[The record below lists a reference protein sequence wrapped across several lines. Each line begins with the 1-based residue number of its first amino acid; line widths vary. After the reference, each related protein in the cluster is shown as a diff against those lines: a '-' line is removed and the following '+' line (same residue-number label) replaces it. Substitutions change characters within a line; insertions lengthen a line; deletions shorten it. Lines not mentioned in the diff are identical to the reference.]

1 MYIYADRWLRHVWNG
16 KTWPR
21 IRRSDENKTSNNF
34 HAASPTISRLCA
46 LCALCVCVW
55 RVLKQWN
62 GPDARILL
70 FFGQLYSGQHK
81 QYKLHFAFVSESKD
95 AGIQCEQHGQSDDC
109 KKLYYS
115 AWLALVGG
123 KQWIFWSRLAAC
135 CRFSPLNFLSV
146 LLSTVFVVV
155 VVNFAHRAE
164 PWWRCVSCDI
174 QSCTHT
180 YFCVAVFVQSA
191 VSSLRRQSKNKI
203 FPSPLRRIFV
213 GFIAFVMDCCF
224 LCRRITI
231 CSACNWA
238 DGADQRSTQHHWPSI
253 LEFNFICTRLDRHE
267 QYIYVATA
275 KWSVQL

>member
-155 VVNFAHRAE
+155 VVNSHTVRSHDDVVSLAISNHAHTHIFVLLFLYRAQSHRCEDKAKTKYFLLLFVVFLLVALHLWWIVVFIVAELQFAQHAIEPMEPTNEAPSTTDHQYWNLILFAH
-164 PWWRCVSCDI
+164 
-174 QSCTHT
+174 
-180 YFCVAVFVQSA
+180 
-191 VSSLRRQSKNKI
+191 
-203 FPSPLRRIFV
+203 
-213 GFIAFVMDCCF
+213 G
-224 LCRRITI
+224 
-231 CSACNWA
+231 
-238 DGADQRSTQHHWPSI
+238 
-253 LEFNFICTRLDRHE
+253 
-267 QYIYVATA
+267 
-275 KWSVQL
+275 